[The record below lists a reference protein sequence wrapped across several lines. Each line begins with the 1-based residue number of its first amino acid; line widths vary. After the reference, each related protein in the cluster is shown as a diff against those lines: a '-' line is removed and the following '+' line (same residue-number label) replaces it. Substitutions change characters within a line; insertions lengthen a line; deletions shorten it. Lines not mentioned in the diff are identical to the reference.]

1 MADLD
6 VDGLAAKTAA
16 SPDRKRPPSAIRPIV
31 LVGDDDADIQDAVSE
46 LLTTAGYDVVRADDG
61 LEMAALLDGG
71 LRPTVILLDLMMPRV
86 NGHDF
91 LAWRAVRPNIR
102 RIPVVVCSASAFNE
116 VLVRTQMIAALLV
129 KPTTSQDLL
138 SAISQAARMGTKA
151 DEAGPHWSEPELGRD

>member
-1 MADLD
+1 
-6 VDGLAAKTAA
+6 
-16 SPDRKRPPSAIRPIV
+16 V
-31 LVGDDDADIQDAVSE
+31 LVGEDDAAIQDAVSE
-46 LLTTAGYDVVRADDG
+46 LLATAGYDVARADDG

-91 LAWRAVRPNIR
+91 LAWRAVRPDIC

-129 KPTTSQDLL
+129 KPTTSQELL
-138 SAISQAARMGTKA
+138 SAIAHAARTGTTTG
-151 DEAGPHWSEPELGRD
+151 DDGPIPNPARVGSALGLTEQATPMRRPLG